1 MGKPANNNDVPTEA
15 VSGAT
20 LLLLLLRMM
29 WLAVAV
35 EVVAIALGSWTLAAA
50 IPIAMYLTLKF
61 IQVPNTLEFVSNPTP
76 LEFLLHG
83 LLTPLYKRYKSGH
96 ALPVISSATHLQADP
111 KAFEKY
117 CELTGFKSVSLN
129 APGVAGSLFMQALN
143 ISMCGAI
150 VAHPNFPFGAL
161 GLIHIRN
168 TIRQTEEFSL
178 AEPFYSNA
186 CVTAYRET
194 DKGYE
199 MDFVVDAS
207 KAKGEPVFW
216 RCTSTLLYKCKT
228 SLSKS
233 SKQKKTPPP
242 PVDTSVITD
251 LFQASW
257 TLAGNMGILY
267 GNCSGD
273 YNPIHLHPMPAQM
286 FGHKRNI
293 AHGMFTLSKSM
304 AELNNKSPLSFPIC
318 IGNEWKLPLYLPAK
332 SCQFEAHAVI
342 DDDVKKASDGSEQSA
357 PRNVGTTPSGYDAD
371 DALVTNAFS
380 FCVSYDNG
388 KPHLKGA
395 VWSQPLSFA

>member
-168 TIRQTEEFSL
+168 TIRQTEEVDERSVKCICVPVSMQSRCTRYVTFIRRVTLKSWLFNAFAFHGEGACTLICAWLLETSSL
-178 AEPFYSNA
+178 LLESWAVASNA
-186 CVTAYRET
+186 
-194 DKGYE
+194 
-199 MDFVVDAS
+199 
-207 KAKGEPVFW
+207 
-216 RCTSTLLYKCKT
+216 TLLLLLT
-228 SLSKS
+228 VS
-233 SKQKKTPPP
+233 
-242 PVDTSVITD
+242 
-251 LFQASW
+251 FGA
-257 TLAGNMGILY
+257 
-267 GNCSGD
+267 
-273 YNPIHLHPMPAQM
+273 LHV
-286 FGHKRNI
+286 HVR
-293 AHGMFTLSKSM
+293 S
-304 AELNNKSPLSFPIC
+304 LSFPLQ
-318 IGNEWKLPLYLPAK
+318 NLSTQMPA
-332 SCQFEAHAVI
+332 
-342 DDDVKKASDGSEQSA
+342 
-357 PRNVGTTPSGYDAD
+357 
-371 DALVTNAFS
+371 
-380 FCVSYDNG
+380 
-388 KPHLKGA
+388 
-395 VWSQPLSFA
+395 